1 MNYKSEYNGNFIR
14 NFKFLILAMF
24 MLFITVSAN
33 SQSYSE
39 LVTAGT
45 QQLEDGNYDAAIANY
60 AKALAADSLSSI
72 NEMIYVNMAQA
83 YMGKGE
89 KKRVEE
95 LYGKALEK
103 YPRSKMLY
111 ALRAK
116 FYLEQG
122 KNEKALDDCNKV
134 LSMDAGNEDALY
146 LRAYILTEK
155 KKYDLAREDYYAL
168 LAANPDNRKAQ
179 FALAL
184 LYAKEHKDNQAL
196 LLLDNLIEKTPDVP
210 EYYLACSNIEQDN
223 ARYELALVYLDEG
236 LKKCK
241 ERNALN
247 LDKAE
252 ILVIMKRY
260 DEAKRVLDALSV
272 SGYYSPRM
280 KQLYKKCK

>member
-1 MNYKSEYNGNFIR
+1 
-14 NFKFLILAMF
+14 
-24 MLFITVSAN
+24 MLFITVSAR

-72 NEMIYVNMAQA
+72 NEMIYANMAQA

-103 YPRSKMLY
+103 FPRSKMLY

-116 FYLEQG
+116 FYLEQD

-134 LSMDAGNEDALY
+134 LSMDADNEDALY

-155 KKYDLAREDYYAL
+155 KKYDPAREDYYAL

-210 EYYLACSNIEQDN
+210 EYYLACSNIEKDN
-223 ARYELALVYLDEG
+223 ARYELALVYLDE
-236 LKKCK
+236 
-241 ERNALN
+241 
-247 LDKAE
+247 
-252 ILVIMKRY
+252 
-260 DEAKRVLDALSV
+260 
-272 SGYYSPRM
+272 
-280 KQLYKKCK
+280 

>member
-24 MLFITVSAN
+24 MLFITVSAR

-210 EYYLACSNIEQDN
+210 E
-223 ARYELALVYLDEG
+223 
-236 LKKCK
+236 
-241 ERNALN
+241 
-247 LDKAE
+247 
-252 ILVIMKRY
+252 
-260 DEAKRVLDALSV
+260 
-272 SGYYSPRM
+272 
-280 KQLYKKCK
+280 